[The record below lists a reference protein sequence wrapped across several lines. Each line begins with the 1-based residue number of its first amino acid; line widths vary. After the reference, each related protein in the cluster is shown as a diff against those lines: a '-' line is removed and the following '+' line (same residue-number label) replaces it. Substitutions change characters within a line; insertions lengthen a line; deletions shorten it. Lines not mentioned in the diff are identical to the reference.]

1 MRSNVPAMISL
12 LRRAIGLLPPAPPF
26 ATPISPSTA
35 PSNSTKSSDA
45 SARSGHGLRLPRQA
59 IPPNSGNFSYI
70 LRVLPIEGGSPN
82 YPRRLR
88 QAPKRKKEHTMGGE
102 LIGLVAVILG
112 MGVPLGALYTYYR
125 VRKLRSEERLAAI
138 ARGVDIPLQPEFN
151 QAAHSPRAVILLV
164 SVSRRYIATF

>member
-26 ATPISPSTA
+26 ATPISPSTP
-35 PSNSTKSSDA
+35 PSNSTKSSDP

-88 QAPKRKKEHTMGGE
+88 PAPQRKHRYTSGGE
-102 LIGLVAVILG
+102 FIG
-112 MGVPLGALYTYYR
+112 PL
-125 VRKLRSEERLAAI
+125 
-138 ARGVDIPLQPEFN
+138 
-151 QAAHSPRAVILLV
+151 AHA
-164 SVSRRYIATF
+164 